1 MRPLIISALAATL
14 MGCTWFAPQQA
25 QQASLYSITDAPLA
39 DSNTG
44 EAEKAIRAETICPP
58 HRKKPASGTKIT
70 KVSAQKMDASSRVQS
85 EDKSRTSNNAQS
97 TVATRTDTQQAARP
111 VDKSGTSINAQSTV
125 AARTD
130 TQQTAQPVDKSDHV
144 FNKAISAIA
153 AKMQNSA
160 SVELVEMKRAEK
172 IAFGK
177 SIDTICGYVR
187 GKSASGLDAGDR
199 PFLYL
204 VQEDQ
209 AYIGLYDI
217 ATSRYP
223 SLCDK

>member
-14 MGCTWFAPQQA
+14 IGCTWFAPQQA

-97 TVATRTDTQQAARP
+97 TVATRRDTQQAARP

-153 AKMQNSA
+153 AKMHNSA

-172 IAFGK
+172 NASGK